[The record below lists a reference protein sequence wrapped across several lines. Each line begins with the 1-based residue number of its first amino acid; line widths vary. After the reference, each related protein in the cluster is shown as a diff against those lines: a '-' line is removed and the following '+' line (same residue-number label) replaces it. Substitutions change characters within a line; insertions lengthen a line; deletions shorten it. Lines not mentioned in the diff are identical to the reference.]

1 MDRPELSRAQL
12 HAGLKFG
19 HDEVVQHT
27 ALSIARTSH
36 GEDVMTE
43 PIQQQGNVIKQL
55 DRRVANSAGIAEPQR
70 GAMQRLTSSVLTHL
84 FALPLFAGVHR
95 LVSLAFQAANGC
107 LEVTDQMKV
116 IAATRDIT
124 ESELLA
130 SPEAAAA
137 ISDYGLRCK
146 TAVDQFQQPDAPGL
160 GVAMFF
166 PTEQVAEGGC
176 RVDPHQNG
184 SGLEDL
190 IVCTDTHGREI
201 VLLVDPLGR
210 GTALRTMLWT
220 VPRDIE

>member
-1 MDRPELSRAQL
+1 
-12 HAGLKFG
+12 
-19 HDEVVQHT
+19 
-27 ALSIARTSH
+27 
-36 GEDVMTE
+36 MTE

-55 DRRVANSAGIAEPQR
+55 DRRVASSAGIAEPQH

-84 FALPLFAGVHR
+84 LALPLFAGVHR
-95 LVSLAFQAANGC
+95 LVSLAFQAADGC

-130 SPEAAAA
+130 SAEAAAA

-184 SGLEDL
+184 IRGLEDL
-190 IVCTDTHGREI
+190 IVCTDTHGRQI
-201 VLLVDPLGR
+201 VLLVDPLGLR
-210 GTALRTMLWT
+210 HGMRTMLWT